1 MEHAVLLTKQPNN
14 GVIAQ
19 SLLFPT
25 IFANGVDEEDA
36 LVQLRAALAEVQRHS
51 RVVRIDTPVPAETE
65 TNPWLRRGRDLCRR
79 SDVGPIPGRDRC
91 PTAAA
96 RRAIA

>member
-65 TNPWLRRGRDLCRR
+65 TNPWLRRAGIFAD
-79 SDVGPIPGRDRC
+79 D
-91 PTAAA
+91 PTWDQFQAEIAAQRQLLDA
-96 RRAIA
+96 Q

>member
-19 SLLFPT
+19 SLLFPG
-25 IFANGVDEEDA
+25 IFVNGVDEVDA

-51 RVVRIDTPVPAETE
+51 RVVHIDTPIPEETE
-65 TNPWLRRGRDLCRR
+65 TNPWLRRAGILCRR
-79 SDVGPIPGRDRC
+79 SDIGTIPGRDRC
-91 PTAAA
+91 PTATA
-96 RRAIA
+96 RRTII